1 MRARTFILLALG
13 VVLVVVGAGVWWL
26 FSSRDALIKRAIEHY
41 GPQLTGTAV
50 KVREVKL
57 EPIDGRG
64 AISGLE
70 VGNPPGFSA
79 ARALAV
85 GEMRLAVDPGT
96 LTSDV
101 VHVKEISL
109 EAPTITYERGAQGD
123 NLSAIQKHIKSR
135 LPKSQGGSGAA
146 EKSKDAPQR
155 KFIVDHVQIRQAKV
169 SYGGALTVDLGDV
182 HLRDLGKKKGGAT
195 AAELTDEVWTEL
207 SRVAMSRAP
216 AAVQEL
222 RDKAKGATDKLRGLF
237 K

>member
-26 FSSRDALIKRAIEHY
+26 YSSRDALIKRAIEHY

-123 NLSAIQKHIKSR
+123 NLSAIQKHIKSQ

-169 SYGGALTVDLGDV
+169 SYGGAVTVDLGDV

>member
-13 VVLVVVGAGVWWL
+13 VVLVVIGGGVWWL
-26 FSSRDALIKRAIEHY
+26 YSSRDALIKRAIEHY

-70 VGNPPGFSA
+70 IGNPPGFSA

-123 NLSAIQKHIKSR
+123 NLSAIQKHIKSQ

-169 SYGGALTVDLGDV
+169 SYGGAVTVDLGDV

-222 RDKAKGATDKLRGLF
+222 RDKAKGATDKLRGLL

>member
-13 VVLVVVGAGVWWL
+13 VVLVVIGGGVWWL
-26 FSSRDALIKRAIEHY
+26 YSSRDALIKRAIEHY

-70 VGNPPGFSA
+70 IGNPPGFSA

-96 LTSDV
+96 ITSDV

-123 NLSAIQKHIKSR
+123 NLSAIQKHIKSQ

>member
-1 MRARTFILLALG
+1 MRARSFILVALG

-26 FSSRDALIKRAIEHY
+26 YSSRDALIKRAIEHY

-70 VGNPPGFSA
+70 IGNPPGFSA
-79 ARALAV
+79 ARALTL
-85 GEMRLAVDPGT
+85 GEMRLAVDPRT
-96 LTSDV
+96 ITSDV

-109 EAPTITYERGAQGD
+109 EAPSITYERGAQGD
-123 NLSAIQKHIKSR
+123 NLSAIQKHIQSQ
-135 LPKSQGGSGAA
+135 LPKSQGGGAA
-146 EKSKDAPQR
+146 SAGKDAPQR
-155 KFIVDHVQIRQAKV
+155 KFIVDHVQVRNAKV
-169 SYGGALTVDLGDV
+169 SYGGAVSVALGDV

-195 AAELTDEVWTEL
+195 AAELTNEVWTEL
-207 SRVAMSRAP
+207 SRMAISRAP
-216 AAVQEL
+216 AAIEQF
-222 RDKAKGATDKLRGLF
+222 RDKAKDAEQRLRGIF